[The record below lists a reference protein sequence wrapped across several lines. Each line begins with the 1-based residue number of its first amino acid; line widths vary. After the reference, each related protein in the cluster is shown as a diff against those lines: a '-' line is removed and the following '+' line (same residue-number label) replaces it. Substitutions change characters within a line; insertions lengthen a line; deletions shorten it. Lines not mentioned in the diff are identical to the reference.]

1 MEWGHFGVT
10 SSAAIAKRWLPCQL
24 VIAQQPKAHRAAASC
39 LCCEQ
44 QAPHPL
50 FSLDLTLGTKT

>member
-1 MEWGHFGVT
+1 M
-10 SSAAIAKRWLPCQL
+10 L
-24 VIAQQPKAHRAAASC
+24 RAFSSC

-44 QAPHPL
+44 QALHPL